1 MKNERDEYMENEDLT
16 LPIPFNEEDIEALYG
31 EIPIERIG
39 FFSNVK
45 RFFKKLFKRN
55 KQEEISSDLDTYS
68 KFKHFYEEME
78 RDDPNYL
85 SVRHAATLCDEAL
98 RVAKQRLRVSTNLNL
113 IDDKL
118 GELQAFINL
127 SDEELKSLKI
137 MLERF
142 VALAQERS
150 VLLEKLTDY
159 DASLV
164 DMEPLKEDAKKVIPS
179 IKEAERNQRAL
190 RQDIGYLT
198 GEKEELINERQ
209 DMLDSRKFIRKFTTF
224 TLVTFAFMV
233 FILIFIQ
240 FNTTTSIFIPT
251 TILVLLAMVTLSAL
265 YVFNHRIRRDLKMN
279 MKKQHKAIELL
290 NKKTVVYAYYTNFLR
305 FCYKKYKAKN
315 SRTLERNLSTLES
328 YRHLANRIDTVRNL
342 MYETETGIERFVR
355 DKKLGGMKATI
366 EGFAKTVNLD
376 DKKRHFTQL
385 KAEKESVEHVL
396 VDLDKRH
403 EEIWD
408 VLVRLNNGDDSKK
421 INAVVEM
428 YINEAEKLF
437 TTPITNT
444 ENEEEGEPKP
454 IWKLF
459 EFFVEGD
466 SPALLTE
473 AAEGVLTDILNEP
486 VELLPSF
493 EEKS

>member
-1 MKNERDEYMENEDLT
+1 MENEDLT
-16 LPIPFNEEDIEALYG
+16 LPIPFSEEDIEALYG
-31 EIPIERIG
+31 DIPIERIG
-39 FFSNVK
+39 FFSNIK

-55 KQEEISSDLDTYS
+55 NQEEVSTNLDAYS

-98 RVAKQRLRVSTNLNL
+98 RVARQRLRVSTNLNL

-118 GELQAFINL
+118 EELESFINL
-127 SDEELKSLKI
+127 SDDELKSLKT

-164 DMEPLKEDAKKVIPS
+164 DMEPLKEDAKKVMPS
-179 IKEAERNQRAL
+179 LKEAEKNQRAL

-209 DMLDSRKFIRKFTTF
+209 DMLNSRAFIRKFTTF
-224 TLVTFAFMV
+224 TLVAFAMTIFV
-233 FILIFIQ
+233 LVFIQ
-240 FNTTTSIFIPT
+240 FNTTMNIFIPT
-251 TILVLLAMVTLSAL
+251 TILVLLAMVTLSSL
-265 YVFNHRIRRDLKMN
+265 YVFSHRIRRDLKMN

-315 SRTLERNLSTLES
+315 SRTLERNLNTLES

-355 DKKLGGMKATI
+355 EKKLGGMKATI

-376 DKKRHFTQL
+376 DKKRLFTQL
-385 KAEKESVEHVL
+385 NAEKETVERVL
-396 VDLDKRH
+396 IDLDKRH
-403 EEIWD
+403 EEVWD
-408 VLVRLNNGDDSKK
+408 VLVRLNNGDNSKK
-421 INAVVEM
+421 VNEVIEM

-437 TTPITNT
+437 TTPLTNT
-444 ENEEEGEPKP
+444 EEEGEPKP

-466 SPALLTE
+466 NPTLLSET
-473 AAEGVLTDILNEP
+473 AEGVLTDILNEP

-493 EEKS
+493 ESK